1 MTTQVNFYCHFNH
14 TGVGRHCE
22 NAYFGMVR
30 NRTEGILVNYVN
42 QTRQSSVQRWLADPA
57 TATGVNLFFWRFDPV
72 ALKKIPGRRVGWLF
86 FESDRLPPLWLEQM
100 MAFDELWMPSEWA
113 RDVLLAHGVPA
124 DRIRVVTAGVD
135 AAIYSPRRQPHDG
148 FVFLTVGKYERR
160 KSIDET
166 ITAFVEEFPAAQYPQ
181 VQLKIKADHPTFPE
195 RVAELAARYR
205 DDPRIVFISGIFSDR
220 QMADLYNSADAFVF
234 PSKAE
239 GFGLPT
245 IEALACGL
253 PVVTTDY
260 SAQTAFL
267 RHIPGLFRPVDFD
280 VGPLVDPDYEY
291 FYAREY
297 QGTPYGNWAIP
308 RPASIRA
315 AMREV
320 YADIDVWRARA
331 LQAVEIIHA
340 RFSWDAVG
348 VAALAAAR
356 PQR

>member
-30 NRTEGILVNYVN
+30 NRSEGMLVNYVN
-42 QTRQSSVQRWLADPA
+42 QTRQSSVQRWLADPL
-57 TATGVNLFFWRFDPV
+57 TATGVNLFFWRMAPE
-72 ALKKIPGRRVGWLF
+72 ALAQIPGRRVGWLF
-86 FESDRLPPLWLEQM
+86 FESDRLAPLWLQQM

-113 RDVLLAHGVPA
+113 RDVLVAHGVPA
-124 DRIRVVTAGVD
+124 ERVRVISAGVD
-135 AAIYSPRRQPHDG
+135 PGIYAPSPVPHDG

-166 ITAFVEEFPAAQYPQ
+166 IAAFIEEFPPGDFPH
-181 VQLKIKADHPTFPE
+181 VRLRVKADHPVFPQ
-195 RVAELAARYR
+195 RVAELAARHQG
-205 DDPRIVFISGIFSDR
+205 DARIEFVSGILSDR
-220 QMADLYNSADAFVF
+220 QMASLYNSADAFVF
-234 PSKAE
+234 PTKAE

-245 IEALACGL
+245 IEALACGI

-260 SAQTAFL
+260 SAQTTFL

-280 VGPLVDPDYEY
+280 VAPLVDPDYDY

-297 QGTPYGNWAIP
+297 QGNPYGNWAIP
-308 RPASIRA
+308 RHEAIRA

-320 YADIDVWRARA
+320 YADHETWRNRARKA
-331 LQAVEIIHA
+331 AEIIHS

-348 VAALAAAR
+348 RAALSAAR
-356 PQR
+356 PVS